1 MMRGLLS
8 GTIVLDLTQMLSGP
22 YTSMLL
28 ADLGARVIKIED
40 PEGGDRIRNMGPHFN
55 QGESAYFLAVN
66 RSKESV
72 CLNLRGDKDREIFYR
87 LVEKADVVLD
97 NFRPRVLKKLGLEYR
112 TLKGHNPRIIQLSLS
127 AFGQTGPYKEAPA
140 FDLTLQALSG
150 AMSVTGEPGRNPVR
164 MGLPMG
170 DLAGGTF
177 AALAISAALYHRERT
192 GQGCRIDVALLDCMV
207 SLLTY
212 MAGYYWHSGVVP
224 GPIGSGHQSVV
235 PYQAFCTRTIRIIIA
250 VFVEKFWKA
259 LCYVL
264 EMPDIADDPR
274 FNSNLQRLKHKEVL
288 LPILQDRFLQRSG
301 EEWLEKLTKAEI
313 PCAPVNT
320 LDRALSDPQVLHRG
334 MVEEVDHPKCG
345 RLKILGNPIIVEKMK
360 RQYSPA
366 PLLGEHTDKVLKD
379 LLGGAWKSGD

>member
-1 MMRGLLS
+1 MSQNLLT

-22 YTSMLL
+22 YASLLL

-40 PEGGDRIRNMGPHFN
+40 PETGDRIRGMGPHFN
-55 QGESAYFLAVN
+55 KGESAYFLAVN

-72 CLNLRGDKDREIFYR
+72 CLDLRQEKDRETFYK

-97 NFRPRVLKKLGLEYR
+97 NFRPRVLAKLGLEFDA
-112 TLKGHNPRIIQLSLS
+112 LKARNPRIIQLSLS
-127 AFGQTGPYKEAPA
+127 AFGQTGPYREAPA

-164 MGLPMG
+164 LGLPMG
-170 DLAGGTF
+170 DLAGGAF
-177 AALAISAALYHRERT
+177 AAMAISAALYRREKT
-192 GQGCRIDVALLDCMV
+192 GEGCRIDVSLLDCMV

-235 PYQAFCTRTIRIIIA
+235 PYQAFRTKTIYIIIA

-259 LCYVL
+259 LCDVL
-264 EMPDIADDPR
+264 DLPDLADDPR
-274 FNSNLQRLKHKEVL
+274 FDSNLRRLENKDIL
-288 LPILQDRFLQRSG
+288 IPMLQDRFLSGPG
-301 EEWLEKLTKAEI
+301 EEWLEKLTTAEI

-320 LDRALSDPQVLHRG
+320 LDRVFADPQVLHRG
-334 MVEEVDHPKCG
+334 MVAEVDHPKCG
-345 RLKILGNPIIVEKMK
+345 RLKVLGNPVFIEGVE
-360 RQYSPA
+360 RSYLPA
-366 PLLGEHTDKVLKD
+366 PLLGEHTRKVLQE
-379 LLGGAWKSGD
+379 LLGLSCESND